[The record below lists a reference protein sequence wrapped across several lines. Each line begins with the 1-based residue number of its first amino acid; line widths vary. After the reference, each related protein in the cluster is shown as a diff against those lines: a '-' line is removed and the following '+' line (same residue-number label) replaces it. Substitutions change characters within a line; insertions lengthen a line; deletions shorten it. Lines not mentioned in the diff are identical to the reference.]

1 MLLIVKDLNL
11 GNVQIAGFLW
21 AFWKHVSMKIQHRR
35 MATITRRQEWDSVPR
50 KLSSLPPLSIGLA
63 VTLGLCSQLCGQS
76 VAIAQNVAQSTG
88 LPTTPSNLAPGRIE
102 TLPPV
107 MPLPSDVLPT
117 QPSNGEQLPSP
128 QLPSTDPL
136 SNEDLTAKVRV
147 DRIDVVGSTVFKPE
161 QFATVTAPFVGRE
174 ITFAELLQARDAIT
188 KLYTDSGYV
197 TTGAIVTPQTLKD
210 GVVTI
215 EVLEGKLEE
224 IKVTGNRRLKTR
236 YIRDRIQLGA
246 KQPLK
251 TDHLLESLQMLRL
264 DPRIQGVSADLQT
277 GVRPGSNILQVDVQE
292 AKTFFATFS
301 LDNGRSPSV
310 GSFRR
315 KVEFQEANL
324 LGWGDTI
331 TFGYT
336 NTNGS
341 NAIDLSYLLP
351 VNPRNGTVSFS
362 YGTSWNRVIED
373 PFSVL
378 DIQSKSR
385 YYDLSFRQPLLQKPT
400 KEFAVGFSFSRQE
413 SQTEL
418 GLDNIGP
425 FPLSP
430 GADSEGKTKVSA
442 LRFFQEYTQRSN
454 RHVFALRSQFS
465 VGVDWFGATTN
476 EGQPDSRF
484 TSWRGQAQ
492 WVRQLAP
499 DSLFLLKGDLQL
511 TNNSLLPLEQMGL
524 GGQVTVR
531 GYRQDALLT
540 DSGALVSAELR
551 LPIVRSTKSGTLI
564 QLAPFLD
571 IGTGWNSK
579 QDNPDPETLIGAG
592 LGLIWKQG
600 NNLSVRLDWG
610 IPLVSVE
617 GEKRSLQENGLY
629 FSVNYTPF

>member
-1 MLLIVKDLNL
+1 
-11 GNVQIAGFLW
+11 
-21 AFWKHVSMKIQHRR
+21 

-50 KLSSLPPLSIGLA
+50 TLSSLPPLSVGLA

-76 VAIAQNVAQSTG
+76 VAIAQTPIGQTSVAQTSVAQTPIGQTLIAQNTG
-88 LPTTPSNLAPGRIE
+88 GPTVPSNGAPGRIE

-107 MPLPSDVLPT
+107 TPLPSDVLPT
-117 QPSNGEQLPSP
+117 QPSNGEQLPAP
-128 QLPSTDPL
+128 QLPGADPL
-136 SNEDLTAKVRV
+136 GNEDMTAKVRV

-161 QFATVTAPFVGRE
+161 QFAVVTAPFVGRE
-174 ITFAELLQARDAIT
+174 ITFAELLQARDVIT
-188 KLYTDSGYV
+188 KLYTDNNYV
-197 TTGAIVTPQTLKD
+197 TTGAIVTPQTLKN

-215 EVLEGKLEE
+215 EVIEGKLED
-224 IKVTGNRRLKTR
+224 IKITGNRRLRTP
-236 YIRDRIQLGA
+236 YIRDRIKRGA
-246 KQPLK
+246 STPIK
-251 TDHLLESLQMLRL
+251 TDRLLESLQMLRL

-277 GVRPGSNILQVDVQE
+277 GVRPGSNILQVEVQE
-292 AKTFFATFS
+292 ADTFSTTFS

-315 KVEFQEANL
+315 KVELQEANL

-331 TFGYT
+331 TLGYT

-351 VNPRNGTVSFS
+351 INARNGTVSFS
-362 YGTSWNRVIED
+362 YGTSWNRVLED

-385 YYDLSFRQPLLQKPT
+385 YYELSYRQPLVQKPT
-400 KEFAVGFSFSRQE
+400 EEFAMGFSFSRQE

-442 LRFFQEYTQRSN
+442 LRFFQDYTQRSN
-454 RHVFALRSQFS
+454 HHVLALRSQFS

-484 TSWRGQAQ
+484 VSWRGQAQ
-492 WVRQLAP
+492 WVRQFAP
-499 DSLFLLKGDLQL
+499 DALFLLKGDVQL

-524 GGQVTVR
+524 GGQMTVR

-540 DSGALVSAELR
+540 DSGALVAAELR
-551 LPIVRSTKSGTLI
+551 LPIVRSLKSGTVL
-564 QLAPFLD
+564 QLAPFID

-579 QDNPDPETLIGAG
+579 QDNPDPETLIGMG